1 MFKRIKE
8 RKKEK
13 DIKNKAKITIEKTMP
28 VEELIEK
35 VIVPSEEEP
44 VVTEPVVTEPVIEI
58 VVNKPEDIKKAI
70 ADVKQKYYAK
80 GRNGSIGKPKVHA
93 RGRNK

>member
-35 VIVPSEEEP
+35 VIVPSEE
-44 VVTEPVVTEPVIEI
+44 EPVVTEPVIEI